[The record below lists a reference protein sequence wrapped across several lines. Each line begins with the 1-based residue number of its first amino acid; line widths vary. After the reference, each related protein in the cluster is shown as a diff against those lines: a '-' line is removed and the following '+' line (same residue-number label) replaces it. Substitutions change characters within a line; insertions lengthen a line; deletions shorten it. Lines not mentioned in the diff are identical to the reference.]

1 MKYIVNADDFGRTET
16 VNEAIL
22 YGFQNGYLD
31 RTTIMVNM
39 PYFEQAVE
47 MAEKYGFKDKVGL
60 HINLTSGTPL
70 TEEIKKCSDFCNN
83 EGNFNSKIFKEKR
96 LQFYISKKD
105 KQAVNKEIE
114 AQIQKYLENG
124 FTLMHADSHGHVHT
138 FLSLNR
144 LVINQLKRYKFVS
157 LRLSLNIGANKTK
170 KTLKYI
176 FINRQIINFNKQ
188 SFLRDYKYF
197 GAFREVIQA
206 NKGTKRDFI
215 TEIMLHP
222 NIFDRDMQIGQG
234 YHYID
239 LQKWKRVID
248 NERK

>member
-60 HINLTSGTPL
+60 HINLTSGAPL
-70 TEEIKKCSDFCNN
+70 TEEIKSCPDFCND
-83 EGNFNSKIFKEKR
+83 EGKFNSKIFKNRK

-105 KQAVNKEIE
+105 KQAVKKEIE
-114 AQIQKYLENG
+114 AQIQKYLDNG

-138 FLSLNR
+138 FISLLGLTIKKIKKYNF
-144 LVINQLKRYKFVS
+144 KT
-157 LRLSLNIGANKTK
+157 LRLSTNLTKNKRK
-170 KTLKYI
+170 KIVKI
-176 FINRQIINFNKQ
+176 FINKKINRFNRKIN
-188 SFLRDYKYF
+188 LKYKYF
-197 GAFREVIQA
+197 DALSMVKA
-206 NKGTKRDFI
+206 DFEEI
-215 TEIMLHP
+215 KSLNGICEIMLHP
-222 NIFDRDMQIGQG
+222 NVWDGDIQIGENF
-234 YHYID
+234 HYSD
-239 LQKWKRVID
+239 LDFIKKE
-248 NERK
+248 NNG